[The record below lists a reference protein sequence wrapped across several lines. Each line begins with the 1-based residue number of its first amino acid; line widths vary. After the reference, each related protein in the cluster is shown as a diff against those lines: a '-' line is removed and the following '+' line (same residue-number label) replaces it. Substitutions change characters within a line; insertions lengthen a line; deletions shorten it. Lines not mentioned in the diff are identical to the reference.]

1 VDTTWTVADSP
12 YIVTSNITVKG
23 TDGADEITTLTVE
36 PGVAVRFNINVS
48 LVVGAS
54 SGDPGALVAQGTETN
69 PIVFTSNQAT
79 PSPGDWRGI
88 KFYNTTDDA
97 GTVLDYCTV
106 RYAGYGNT
114 GQIYIYNAAPA
125 LSHCTCESSSNYD
138 LYYTGTVGGTVSG
151 CALNSGIYLV
161 ATSSV
166 DFTGNTFHYNNSYP
180 IKAYADNVGDIVSGN
195 TLNNLD
201 PASFLEV
208 NAGTIS
214 RDATWTAAV
223 PYAITG
229 NITVKGTDGAD
240 AITSLNILPGAVIK
254 FNTYISIN
262 IGASS
267 GDPGALIAQGTSD
280 NQILFTSNQA
290 TPAPGDWYYIR
301 FYNTTDDSTTEMD
314 NCVVEYGGYT
324 YGAIYLYDASPRI
337 QNTTVRNSKNAGIYA
352 SGSGTSAAV
361 VNCNTFSGNQNGIY
375 WTAAQP
381 PEMHSNNFNGN
392 TSYGLYYN
400 STQTLNAEDNWWGDV
415 AGPNTSGDAVYG
427 NVDADPWST
436 QTNDCTGPVQNEPPH
451 VPSYPTPADGAVR
464 ISIES
469 TVSLSWIGGD
479 PNPLDV
485 VTYDLYWGISPGSL
499 QLEAADLS
507 QATYTKNS
515 VDQGITYYWQIISK
529 DDKGAETSGPVWNF
543 TTDGDPPDLM
553 ISQVT
558 ADPAG
563 NLQSG
568 QTVTLTATILNSGSG
583 PVVDSF
589 MVDFRVDGASIN
601 TLPVGQILLAGQSVQ
616 INQTWTYTGGDP
628 AIEVI
633 ADNQGQVTETNESN
647 NSFSAF
653 LMAIV
658 DNSAPALT
666 GTCPEDGTELQQI
679 QQITAT
685 LVDSQGIVDDA
696 AVIASFSVKNS
707 EQQSIAGIVTES
719 NDTFTFVP
727 DSLPLPDSTYD
738 VDLTA
743 ADTYGNTQTYS
754 FGFTI
759 DSQPPAKPTIT
770 GGTVDSGTI
779 QPRPVQNTTGQFLV
793 ELTGTRDAGT
803 SLLINGVQV
812 VDVGD
817 ADWGV
822 PLTLE
827 PGSNA
832 LEIWLKDRAGNEGES
847 VWVDIEVVTGNS
859 VTFEYDAA
867 GRIKR
872 IHSNP

>member
-1 VDTTWTVADSP
+1 MPDLNWFTWMS
-12 YIVTSNITVKG
+12 
-23 TDGADEITTLTVE
+23 
-36 PGVAVRFNINVS
+36 
-48 LVVGAS
+48 
-54 SGDPGALVAQGTETN
+54 
-69 PIVFTSNQAT
+69 
-79 PSPGDWRGI
+79 
-88 KFYNTTDDA
+88 
-97 GTVLDYCTV
+97 
-106 RYAGYGNT
+106 
-114 GQIYIYNAAPA
+114 
-125 LSHCTCESSSNYD
+125 
-138 LYYTGTVGGTVSG
+138 
-151 CALNSGIYLV
+151 
-161 ATSSV
+161 
-166 DFTGNTFHYNNSYP
+166 
-180 IKAYADNVGDIVSGN
+180 
-195 TLNNLD
+195 
-201 PASFLEV
+201 
-208 NAGTIS
+208 
-214 RDATWTAAV
+214 
-223 PYAITG
+223 
-229 NITVKGTDGAD
+229 
-240 AITSLNILPGAVIK
+240 
-254 FNTYISIN
+254 
-262 IGASS
+262 
-267 GDPGALIAQGTSD
+267 
-280 NQILFTSNQA
+280 
-290 TPAPGDWYYIR
+290 
-301 FYNTTDDSTTEMD
+301 
-314 NCVVEYGGYT
+314 
-324 YGAIYLYDASPRI
+324 
-337 QNTTVRNSKNAGIYA
+337 
-352 SGSGTSAAV
+352 
-361 VNCNTFSGNQNGIY
+361 
-375 WTAAQP
+375 
-381 PEMHSNNFNGN
+381 
-392 TSYGLYYN
+392 
-400 STQTLNAEDNWWGDV
+400 
-415 AGPNTSGDAVYG
+415 
-427 NVDADPWST
+427 
-436 QTNDCTGPVQNEPPH
+436 
-451 VPSYPTPADGAVR
+451 
-464 ISIES
+464 
-469 TVSLSWIGGD
+469 
-479 PNPLDV
+479 
-485 VTYDLYWGISPGSL
+485 
-499 QLEAADLS
+499 
-507 QATYTKNS
+507 TKNS
-515 VDQGITYYWQIISK
+515 
-529 DDKGAETSGPVWNF
+529 
-543 TTDGDPPDLM
+543 PDLM

-558 ADPAG
+558 TDPAG

-568 QTVTLTATILNSGSG
+568 QTVTLTATIQNIGSG

-589 MVDFRVDGASIN
+589 MVDFKVDGASIN
-601 TLPVGQILLAGQSVQ
+601 TLPVDQILLAGQSVQ
-616 INQTWTYTGGDP
+616 ISQTWTYTGGDP

-803 SLLINGVQV
+803 SLWINGVQV

-817 ADWGV
+817 ADWAV